1 MAKVTVRV
9 PSGIHHAISELGE
22 RLDLS
27 ISETA
32 GLLIGGGLQA
42 VDRDF
47 FSQKALE
54 LMTADTMEAAG
65 SLIRTMAELPATE
78 REQAENL
85 LQLLVKRLE
94 SVFPDVL
101 GGTAVDHDESGG
113 DHGAPAA

>member
-1 MAKVTVRV
+1 MTKVTVRI

-42 VDRDF
+42 VDREF
-47 FSQKALE
+47 FSRKSLE

-65 SLIRTMAELPATE
+65 SLIRTMAELPPEE
-78 REQAENL
+78 REQADNL
-85 LQLLVKRLE
+85 LQLLGKRLE
-94 SVFPDVL
+94 SVFPGIL
-101 GGTAVDHDESGG
+101 GGPTE
-113 DHGAPAA
+113 